1 MSIPD
6 EEWQGPWC
14 GPCTDSIS
22 SVRFHTDSIL
32 GVPNAGDKKGRVGGV
47 RLQITLYA

>member
-14 GPCTDSIS
+14 GPCTDPIS
-22 SVRFHTDSIL
+22 SVRFHTDSVL

-47 RLQITLYA
+47 RL